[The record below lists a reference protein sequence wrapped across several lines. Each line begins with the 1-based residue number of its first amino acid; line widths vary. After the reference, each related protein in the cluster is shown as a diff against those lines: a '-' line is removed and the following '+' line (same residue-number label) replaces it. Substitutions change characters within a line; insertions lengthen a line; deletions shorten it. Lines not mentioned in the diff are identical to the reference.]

1 MTPTRAQILFVTRLT
16 RTHHQ
21 KKGQLTRDAM
31 NETQSMRWRS
41 NSESLETRTASTKP
55 QVCEVRRVTQPSG
68 CLEKAPE
75 ITKYGTSR
83 AAEVYA
89 SVKVPHGE
97 RAMQGLDIR
106 KSGGLQARVPSQP
119 PSCQKAQKGCQ
130 KGQIVC
136 RGDFDGEFFCET
148 PKFLHDSNGVG
159 GSPCLCQWPYRQ
171 LWRC

>member
-1 MTPTRAQILFVTRLT
+1 MLT

-21 KKGQLTRDAM
+21 KKGQLIRVAM

-41 NSESLETRTASTKP
+41 RSESLETRTASTKP
-55 QVCEVRRVTQPSG
+55 QVCEVRRVSKPSG

-75 ITKYGTSR
+75 ITKYGTFAWS
-83 AAEVYA
+83 EVYA

-97 RAMQGLDIR
+97 GAMQGLDIVE
-106 KSGGLQARVPSQP
+106 SGGLRARVPSQP
-119 PSCQKAQKGCQ
+119 PSCQKAQKGCK

-136 RGDFDGEFFCET
+136 RGDFAGEFFCET
-148 PKFLHDSNGVG
+148 PKFLHDSNRVG
-159 GSPCLCQWPYRQ
+159 GSSCLHQWPYRR